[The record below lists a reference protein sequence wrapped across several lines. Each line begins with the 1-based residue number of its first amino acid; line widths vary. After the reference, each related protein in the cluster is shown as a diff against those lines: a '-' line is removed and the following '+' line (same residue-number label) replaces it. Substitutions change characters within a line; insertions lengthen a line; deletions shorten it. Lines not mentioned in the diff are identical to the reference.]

1 MRKPSWADRLLS
13 AADNALRTLASPSPP
28 GSGRPSP
35 AARVAPEA
43 SQASLT
49 AAEQSLSASLM
60 RVNHAG
66 EVAAQALY
74 QGQALAAGDDQG
86 LAALLQSAAREEA
99 DHLRWCEARIRAL
112 GGRTSLL
119 NPVWY
124 AGAFG
129 LGFLAGRL
137 GGPISLGFLSE
148 TERQVEAHLESH
160 LARLP
165 QSDGASRAVVAQM
178 IRDEADHGQSARNHG
193 ARMLPFPIR
202 QAMRLSGRVMTG
214 TAHYL

>member
-1 MRKPSWADRLLS
+1 MRALAWTDRLLS
-13 AADNALRTLASPSPP
+13 AADNALRTLASSSPA

-35 AARVAPEA
+35 GSGSGEA
-43 SQASLT
+43 ASLT
-49 AAEQSLSASLM
+49 PAEQSLSASLM

-74 QGQALAAGDDQG
+74 QGQALAAGSDQG
-86 LAALLQSAAREEA
+86 LALLLQSAAREEA
-99 DHLRWCEARIRAL
+99 DHLRWCEDRLRDL

-119 NPVWY
+119 NPLWY

-160 LARLP
+160 LSRLP
-165 QSDGASRAVVAQM
+165 ENDVASRAVVSQM

-193 ARMLPFPIR
+193 ARVLPLPIR
-202 QAMRLSGRVMTG
+202 QAMQLSGRVMTG

>member
-1 MRKPSWADRLLS
+1 MRALAWTDRLLS
-13 AADNALRTLASPSPP
+13 AADNALRTLASSSPA

-35 AARVAPEA
+35 AAGAREA
-43 SQASLT
+43 ASLT
-49 AAEQSLSASLM
+49 PAEQSLSASLM

-74 QGQALAAGDDQG
+74 QGQALAAGSDQG
-86 LAALLQSAAREEA
+86 LALLLQSAAREEA
-99 DHLRWCEARIRAL
+99 DHLRWCEDRLRDL

-119 NPVWY
+119 NPLWY

-160 LARLP
+160 LSRLP
-165 QSDGASRAVVAQM
+165 ENDVASRAVVSQM

-193 ARMLPFPIR
+193 ARVLRLPIR
-202 QAMRLSGRVMTG
+202 QAMQLSGRVMTG

>member
-1 MRKPSWADRLLS
+1 MRVPSWGDRLLA
-13 AADNALRTLASPSPP
+13 AADNALRTLVSPLPV

-35 AARVAPEA
+35 AAGYSAEP
-43 SQASLT
+43 SLT
-49 AAEQSLSASLM
+49 AAEQSLARSLM

-74 QGQALAAGDDQG
+74 QGQALAAGADHG
-86 LAALLQSAAREEA
+86 LASLLQSAAREEA
-99 DHLRWCEARIRAL
+99 DHLRWCEDRIRDL

-119 NPVWY
+119 NPLWY

-129 LGFLAGRL
+129 LGFVAGRL

-165 QSDGASRAVVAQM
+165 QNDGASRAVVTQM
-178 IRDEADHGQSARNHG
+178 IRDEAEHGQSARSHG
-193 ARMLPFPIR
+193 ARTLPFPIR
-202 QAMRLSGRVMTG
+202 QAMQLSGRVMTG

>member
-1 MRKPSWADRLLS
+1 MRAQSWGDRLLA
-13 AADNALRTLASPSPP
+13 AADNALRTLASTSHA

-35 AARVAPEA
+35 AAGLPAEGA
-43 SQASLT
+43 LT
-49 AAEQSLSASLM
+49 AAERSLSASLM

-74 QGQALAAGDDQG
+74 QGQALAAGSDQG
-86 LAALLQSAAREEA
+86 LESLLQSAAREEA
-99 DHLRWCEARIRAL
+99 DHLRWCEERLRDL
-112 GGRTSLL
+112 DGRTSLL
-119 NPVWY
+119 NPLWY

-137 GGPISLGFLSE
+137 GGPVSLGFLSE
-148 TERQVEAHLESH
+148 TERQVEAHLEGH
-160 LARLP
+160 LTRLP
-165 QSDGASRAVVAQM
+165 QNDGASRAVVSLM

-193 ARMLPFPIR
+193 ARVLPAPIR
-202 QAMRLSGRVMTG
+202 FAMQLSGRVMTG

>member
-1 MRKPSWADRLLS
+1 MRALAWTDRLLS
-13 AADNALRTLASPSPP
+13 AADNALRTLASSSPA

-35 AARVAPEA
+35 AAGAREA
-43 SQASLT
+43 VSLT
-49 AAEQSLSASLM
+49 PSERSLSASLM

-74 QGQALAAGDDQG
+74 QGQALAAGSDQG
-86 LAALLQSAAREEA
+86 LESLLQSAAREEA
-99 DHLRWCEARIRAL
+99 DHLRWCEDRLRDL

-119 NPVWY
+119 NPLWY

-160 LARLP
+160 LSRLP
-165 QSDGASRAVVAQM
+165 ENDVASRAVVSQM
-178 IRDEADHGQSARNHG
+178 IRDEADHGQAARSHG
-193 ARMLPFPIR
+193 ARVLPLPIR
-202 QAMRLSGRVMTG
+202 QAMQLSGRVMTG

>member
-1 MRKPSWADRLLS
+1 MRAQSWGDRLLA
-13 AADNALRTLASPSPP
+13 AADNALRTLASSSPA

-35 AARVAPEA
+35 AAGSMEGV
-43 SQASLT
+43 SLT
-49 AAEQSLSASLM
+49 PAEQSLSASLM

-74 QGQALAAGDDQG
+74 QGQALAAGADRG

-99 DHLRWCEARIRAL
+99 DHLRWCEDRLRDL
-112 GGRTSLL
+112 GGRTSFL
-119 NPVWY
+119 NPLWY

-129 LGFLAGRL
+129 LGFVAGRL

-160 LARLP
+160 LTRLP
-165 QSDGASRAVVAQM
+165 QNDLASRAVVSQM
-178 IRDEADHGQSARNHG
+178 IRDEAHHGQSARSHG
-193 ARMLPFPIR
+193 ARVLPAPIR
-202 QAMRLSGRVMTG
+202 HAMQLSGRVMTG